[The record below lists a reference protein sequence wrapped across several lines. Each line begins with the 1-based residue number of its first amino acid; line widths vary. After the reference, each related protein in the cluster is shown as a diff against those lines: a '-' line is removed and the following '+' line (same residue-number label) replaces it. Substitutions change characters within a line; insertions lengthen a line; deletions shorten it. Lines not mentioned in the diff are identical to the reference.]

1 MNSEY
6 IASTN
11 ERILVTG
18 SNGFIGAR
26 VLEILLEYGYR
37 NIRCFIRPSSRLGR
51 LEKALS
57 RFNAGKNVE
66 LVKGDLLSRDD
77 CRKAAEGVSVIYHL
91 AAGVEKSFAG
101 AFMNSALT
109 TRNLMDAFLRYSQP
123 KRFVNVSSFAVY
135 SNLSLKQGALLDETC
150 PLEDAPQERF
160 DAYGFGKLKQE
171 ELVRQYGIERKL
183 PYVIVRPGAVFGPG
197 KRELSGRIGINTF
210 GFFIHLGGSNHLPL
224 TFVDNCAE
232 AIVLSGLTQGVD
244 GETFN
249 IVDDG
254 VITSKQFLA
263 AYKSAVGSF
272 FSVRVPYP
280 LAHGFSWAWEKYSH
294 WSKGQLPLVFNRRR
308 CAAEWKGNSYSN
320 RKLREQ
326 LGWKPRVPM
335 EKAMEAFLGQFDP
348 NGGNRDWKADIRCE
362 RSETRALGTESGG
375 QRTDGENRVQR
386 LEVSPDVVTI

>member
-1 MNSEY
+1 
-6 IASTN
+6 
-11 ERILVTG
+11 
-18 SNGFIGAR
+18 
-26 VLEILLEYGYR
+26 
-37 NIRCFIRPSSRLGR
+37 
-51 LEKALS
+51 
-57 RFNAGKNVE
+57 
-66 LVKGDLLSRDD
+66 
-77 CRKAAEGVSVIYHL
+77 
-91 AAGVEKSFAG
+91 
-101 AFMNSALT
+101 
-109 TRNLMDAFLRYSQP
+109 
-123 KRFVNVSSFAVY
+123 
-135 SNLSLKQGALLDETC
+135 
-150 PLEDAPQERF
+150 
-160 DAYGFGKLKQE
+160 
-171 ELVRQYGIERKL
+171 
-183 PYVIVRPGAVFGPG
+183 
-197 KRELSGRIGINTF
+197 
-210 GFFIHLGGSNHLPL
+210 LGGSNHLPL